1 MVHLTIRFT
10 VNSWLLGVATIVGVR
25 NVCSRTLNVLMTQ
38 KMIAHFSGTKP
49 KMRDVLVKMRLFSQI
64 KATCG
69 ISRTI
74 VGRLT
79 PMLASYTYTCIA
91 PLGEY
96 ISMHVKGCCCLS
108 LYVLDFLL
116 ICKSPDYIQ
125 LLFFVC
131 KIMLPVHVVTFFILF
146 KYSVDGLMYVTDL
159 TKKTR

>member
-38 KMIAHFSGTKP
+38 TIIAHFSGTKP
-49 KMRDVLVKMRLFSQI
+49 KMRDVLVKMRLCSQI
-64 KATCG
+64 RQRG

-91 PLGEY
+91 ALGEY
-96 ISMHVKGCCCLS
+96 IAMHVKGCCCLS

>member
-1 MVHLTIRFT
+1 MQS
-10 VNSWLLGVATIVGVR
+10 N
-25 NVCSRTLNVLMTQ
+25 
-38 KMIAHFSGTKP
+38 
-49 KMRDVLVKMRLFSQI
+49 

-69 ISRTI
+69 IPRTI

-79 PMLASYTYTCIA
+79 PSMLASYTYTCIA
-91 PLGEY
+91 PLGIGEY

-131 KIMLPVHVVTFFILF
+131 KIMLPVHVVTFCILF